1 MEYELL
7 HAYVETPVLLSGPL
21 RLSLSARPENN
32 EAANLP
38 AAQAR
43 VALVRARLLDEGRSY
58 FHLENERTAGHP
70 VASLYAGDTMYLI
83 PRWAEPADLGVRRE
97 HFELLFRILTEAG
110 ACNDDLLNLIDWAIE
125 PLHQAWWNEWMVLAQ
140 RHGVSWHGLTF
151 ELELAHRHYE
161 SIRAQ
166 RISMLN
172 PWLSGAFPT
181 KTPTLFGLLH
191 AGLPPIAGY
200 VALRLAGGS
209 VGNLIAV
216 SGSEEEEI
224 AKLLVAHR
232 LLRFAGLD
240 QASGQ
245 AKYVRSPS
253 FIADLGSHAERMKLP
268 R

>member
-1 MEYELL
+1 
-7 HAYVETPVLLSGPL
+7 
-21 RLSLSARPENN
+21 
-32 EAANLP
+32 
-38 AAQAR
+38 
-43 VALVRARLLDEGRSY
+43 
-58 FHLENERTAGHP
+58 
-70 VASLYAGDTMYLI
+70 
-83 PRWAEPADLGVRRE
+83 VRRG

-110 ACNDDLLNLIDWAIE
+110 AQNTDLLNLIDWAIE
-125 PLHQAWWNEWMVLAQ
+125 PLHQAWGNEWLVLA
-140 RHGVSWHGLTF
+140 RRYGVSWHGLTSF
-151 ELELAHRHYE
+151 ELELAHRHYDP
-161 SIRAQ
+161 IRAQ

-191 AGLPPIAGY
+191 AGLPPVAGY

-209 VGNLIAV
+209 VGNLVAV

-224 AKLLVAHR
+224 AKLLVDHR

-240 QASGQ
+240 RASGE

-253 FIADLGSHAERMKLP
+253 FIAGLGDHAERMKLP